1 MKKIFYLLFA
11 LSVMSCGSDDI
22 VSENQ
27 QQTAD
32 LSPEKAL
39 VHYMEFP
46 KIVPFSPSYYTF
58 NYENGRLIKMTG
70 KIQEFSNVGYLF
82 FPEPYRTLTYNDNKV
97 ELKDSDNA
105 YSTVIY
111 TMESDR
117 PKKSELYIDNEL
129 VTTKSYTYE
138 SNKIMVY
145 EDTYNK
151 NKEVFITYL
160 FDSNQNLIKSEKL
173 EKSGGADKTLTTTNY
188 SNFDQAKN
196 PFKKLSLIN
205 DNLYEKSLSINNYR
219 KVEGTVYQFYNPNQF
234 PPGSFNSQ
242 WTYQYDSNG
251 QVLLFHS
258 L

>member
-11 LSVMSCGSDDI
+11 LSVMSCGSDDDI

-46 KIVPFSPSYYTF
+46 KIVPLSPSYYTF
-58 NYENGRLIKMTG
+58 NYENDRLIKMNG
-70 KIQEFSNVGYLF
+70 KMEQNGFFS
-82 FPEPYRTLTYNDNKV
+82 PDAYRTLSYNNNKV
-97 ELKDSDNA
+97 ELKYSDNS
-105 YSTVIY
+105 YTTLVY
-111 TMESDR
+111 TMENGK

-129 VTTKSYTYE
+129 VTSKSYTYE
-138 SNKIMVY
+138 SNKVMVY

-173 EKSGGADKTLTTTNY
+173 EKAGGVDKTLTTTNY

-242 WTYQYDSNG
+242 WTYQYDNNG
-251 QVLLFHS
+251 QVLLYHS